1 MTETLAML
9 PGRIRKELIVMEYER
24 ALLYEQG
31 QFSRL
36 LEPGRYV
43 FWRWMKVSYD
53 RVSLRQ
59 MSEVISGQEVL
70 SSDKIGVRVSLI
82 AHYAV
87 TDPVVAITT
96 VENYAEQLYQEL
108 QLELRNAIASRTVE
122 ELLAARD
129 EISDELMGAVAP
141 LAAAY
146 GLELRRVGVRDIV
159 LPGNVRNVFMLE
171 VEADR
176 KGRAELIKARHEV
189 AAARARANTA
199 KILTENPAVIRL
211 QELDALVDLA
221 GKNGNVIM
229 LPNLAELLT
238 SRGNKANGNG
248 NDS

>member
-1 MTETLAML
+1 MTETLALL
-9 PGRIRKELIVMEYER
+9 PGRIRKELIIIEYER

-31 QFSRL
+31 QFTRL

-43 FWRWMKVSYD
+43 FWRWDKVSFD

-87 TDPVVAITT
+87 TDPVAAITT
-96 VENYAEQLYQEL
+96 VENYGEQLYQEL
-108 QLELRNAIASRTVE
+108 QLALRNMIASRTVE

-129 EISDELMGAVAP
+129 EISDELMTVVAP
-141 LAAAY
+141 QAEVY
-146 GLELRRVGVRDIV
+146 GITLRRVGVRDIV

-176 KGRAELIKARHEV
+176 QGRAELIKARHEV

-211 QELDALVDLA
+211 QELDALVNLA
-221 GKNGNVIM
+221 GKNGNVIV

-238 SRGNKANGNG
+238 SRGSSNNGNG
-248 NDS
+248 S

>member
-1 MTETLAML
+1 ML
-9 PGRIRKELIVMEYER
+9 PGLIRKELIVMQYER
-24 ALLYEQG
+24 ALLYENG
-31 QFSRL
+31 QFTRL
-36 LEPGRYV
+36 LEPGRYL
-43 FWRWMKVSYD
+43 FWRWTKISFD

-87 TDPVVAITT
+87 TDPVAAITT
-96 VENYAEQLYQEL
+96 IENYAEQLYQEL
-108 QLELRNAIASRTVE
+108 QLELRNVIAERTVE

-129 EISDELMGAVAP
+129 ELSSGLLAAVAP
-141 LAAAY
+141 QALAY
-146 GLELRRVGVRDIV
+146 GVTLRRVGVRDIV

-176 KGRAELIKARHEV
+176 QGRAELIKARHEV

-211 QELDALVDLA
+211 QELDALVTLA
-221 GKNGNVIM
+221 GKHGNVIM
-229 LPNLAELLT
+229 LPNLADLLS
-238 SRGNKANGNG
+238 SRGSNESNGSG
-248 NDS
+248 KT